1 MAIQDYSPELL
12 LRLYRQMLLVR
23 EFELR
28 AIAERRAGLIPGFI
42 HSCVGQEATAAGACA
57 ALEPHDVIASTHR
70 GHGHLVA
77 KGGEPKYMMAELAA
91 RTTGYCGGKGGSLHM
106 TDFNLGIL
114 GANGIVGGGIPIAV
128 GAGLAFQQRRE
139 PRVALSFFGDG
150 ATNEGSFHEALNL
163 AGLWKLPV
171 VFFCENNLYGEGTPQ
186 NKQAPVADLAI
197 RASSYAMPGVT
208 VDGNDVL
215 AVYEATKVAADR
227 ARSGGGPTLVEGK
240 TYRQRG
246 HYEGDPM
253 VYRSK
258 AEMDEWKGR
267 DPVVSFRRRL
277 LSEAGIGEGEVI
289 ALEKDVQALLN
300 EAVAFAA
307 SSPKPAARDGACRR
321 LRRHARRTGLLVR
334 AESRLLPADRP
345 QAPLQCQ
352 QRRRPF
358 HQGDKGRHEHHH
370 LQSSHL

>member
-1 MAIQDYSPELL
+1 MPITDYPIEKLL
-12 LRLYRQMLLVR
+12 SLYRQMLTVR

-28 AIAERRAGLIPGFI
+28 AINERRAGLIPGFI
-42 HSCVGQEATAAGACA
+42 HSCVGQEATAVGACA
-57 ALEPHDVIASTHR
+57 ALAPTDVITSTHR
-70 GHGHLVA
+70 GHGHLIA

-114 GANGIVGGGIPIAV
+114 GANGIVAGGIPIAV
-128 GAGLAFQQRRE
+128 GAALAFQQRRE

-150 ATNEGSFHEALNL
+150 ATNEGAFHEALNL
-163 AGLWKLPV
+163 AGLWRLPV
-171 VFFCENNLYGEGTPQ
+171 IFFCENNLYGEGTPQ
-186 NKQAPVADLAI
+186 AKQAPVADLAI

-215 AVYEATKVAADR
+215 AVYEATKTAVER
-227 ARSGGGPTLVEGK
+227 ARAGGGPALIEGK

-258 AEMDEWKGR
+258 AEMDEWKQR
-267 DPVVSFRRRL
+267 DPVSGFRARL
-277 LSEAGIGEGEVI
+277 LAEAGVAEATVI
-289 ALEKDVQALLN
+289 AIEQAVQAVLD

-307 SSPKPAARDGACRR
+307 SSPKPAPATALEGVYGET
-321 LRRHARRTGLLVR
+321 HGGLV
-334 AESRLLPADRP
+334 
-345 QAPLQCQ
+345 
-352 QRRRPF
+352 F
-358 HQGDKGRHEHHH
+358 
-370 LQSSHL
+370 

>member
-1 MAIQDYSPELL
+1 MPITDYSTEMLL
-12 LRLYRQMLLVR
+12 HLYRQMLLVR

-57 ALEPHDVIASTHR
+57 ALEPDDVITSTHR

-77 KGGEPKYMMAELAA
+77 KGGDPRYMMAELAA
-91 RTTGYCGGKGGSLHM
+91 RCDGYCGGKGGSLHM
-106 TDFNLGIL
+106 TDFDLGIL

-128 GAGLAFQQRRE
+128 GAGLAFQQKKDR
-139 PRVALSFFGDG
+139 RVALSFFGDG

-171 VFFCENNLYGEGTPQ
+171 IFFCENNLYGEGTPQ
-186 NKQAPVADLAI
+186 VKQAPVADLAI
-197 RASSYAMPGVT
+197 RASSYAMPGVI

-215 AVYEATKVAADR
+215 AVYEATREAAER
-227 ARSGGGPTLVEGK
+227 ARSGGGPTLIEGK

-258 AEMDEWKGR
+258 DEMDAWRDR
-267 DPVVSFRRRL
+267 DPVVAFRARL
-277 LSEAGIGEGEVI
+277 VDHAGIAGTVLAGI
-289 ALEKDVQALLN
+289 QQDVQATLD
-300 EAVAFAA
+300 EAVRYAA
-307 SSPKPAARDGACRR
+307 ASPKPQPGSALEGVYGNT
-321 LRRHARRTGLLVR
+321 HGGLV
-334 AESRLLPADRP
+334 
-345 QAPLQCQ
+345 
-352 QRRRPF
+352 F
-358 HQGDKGRHEHHH
+358 
-370 LQSSHL
+370 

>member
-12 LRLYRQMLLVR
+12 LRLYRQMLMVR

-57 ALEPHDVIASTHR
+57 ALEPSDVISSTHR

-128 GAGLAFQQRRE
+128 GAGLAFQQRKE

-163 AGLWKLPV
+163 AG
-171 VFFCENNLYGEGTPQ
+171 
-186 NKQAPVADLAI
+186 
-197 RASSYAMPGVT
+197 
-208 VDGNDVL
+208 
-215 AVYEATKVAADR
+215 AVE
-227 ARSGGGPTLVEGK
+227 
-240 TYRQRG
+240 
-246 HYEGDPM
+246 
-253 VYRSK
+253 
-258 AEMDEWKGR
+258 
-267 DPVVSFRRRL
+267 
-277 LSEAGIGEGEVI
+277 
-289 ALEKDVQALLN
+289 
-300 EAVAFAA
+300 
-307 SSPKPAARDGACRR
+307 AARDLLLREQPVRRGHAPDQAGAGRR
-321 LRRHARRTGLLVR
+321 PGDPREQLRHARR
-334 AESRLLPADRP
+334 D
-345 QAPLQCQ
+345 
-352 QRRRPF
+352 RRR
-358 HQGDKGRHEHHH
+358 
-370 LQSSHL
+370 

>member
-1 MAIQDYSPELL
+1 MAITNYSPELL

-28 AIAERRAGLIPGFI
+28 AIAERRGGLIPGFI

-57 ALEPHDVIASTHR
+57 ALGPDDVITSTHR

-106 TDFNLGIL
+106 TDFDLGIL

-128 GAGLAFQQRRE
+128 GAGLAFQQRKE

-163 AGLWKLPV
+163 AALWKLPV
-171 VFFCENNLYGEGTPQ
+171 IFFCENNLYGEGTPQ
-186 NKQAPVADLAI
+186 NKQAPVADLAV
-197 RASSYAMPGVT
+197 RATSYAMPGVT

-215 AVYEATKVAADR
+215 AVYEATKLAVER
-227 ARSGGGPTLVEGK
+227 ARSGAGPTLIEGK

-253 VYRSK
+253 VYRTK

-267 DPVVSFRRRL
+267 DPVVAFRARL
-277 LSEAGIGEGEVI
+277 LEEARLPQSDILAVER
-289 ALEKDVQALLN
+289 DVQAMLD
-300 EAVAFAA
+300 EAVSYAA
-307 SSPKPAARDGACRR
+307 ASPKPAPETALAGVYGETHDGR
-321 LRRHARRTGLLVR
+321 V
-334 AESRLLPADRP
+334 
-345 QAPLQCQ
+345 
-352 QRRRPF
+352 F
-358 HQGDKGRHEHHH
+358 
-370 LQSSHL
+370 

>member
-1 MAIQDYSPELL
+1 MPIKGYSTEKLL
-12 LRLYRQMLLVR
+12 HLYRQMLLVR

-57 ALEPHDVIASTHR
+57 ALGPDDVITSTHR

-91 RTTGYCGGKGGSLHM
+91 RTDGYCGGKGGSLHM

-128 GAGLAFQQRRE
+128 GAGLTFQQKRE

-171 VFFCENNLYGEGTPQ
+171 IFFCENNLYGEGTPQ
-186 NKQAPVADLAI
+186 AKQAPVADLAI

-215 AVYEATKVAADR
+215 AVYEATQAAADR
-227 ARSGGGPTLVEGK
+227 ARAGDGPTLIEGK

-267 DPVVSFRRRL
+267 DPVIAFRARL
-277 LSEAGIGEGEVI
+277 LTEAGIPEAEII
-289 ALEKDVQALLN
+289 AVEQAVQAALD

-307 SSPKPAARDGACRR
+307 ASPKPAPETALAGVYGET
-321 LRRHARRTGLLVR
+321 HGGLV
-334 AESRLLPADRP
+334 
-345 QAPLQCQ
+345 
-352 QRRRPF
+352 F
-358 HQGDKGRHEHHH
+358 
-370 LQSSHL
+370 